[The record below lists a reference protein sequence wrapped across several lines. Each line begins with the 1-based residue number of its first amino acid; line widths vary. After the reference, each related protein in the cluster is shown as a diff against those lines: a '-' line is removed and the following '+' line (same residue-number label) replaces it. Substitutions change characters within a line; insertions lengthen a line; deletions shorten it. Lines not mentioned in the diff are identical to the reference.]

1 MRTVIRFGAL
11 ALLIATL
18 IGTWWLRSTGAA
30 ATVAIR
36 HGVEVS
42 GGTREQLAMARW
54 AVGRFETAGL
64 EAPAVVIAFHRG
76 LSGCGGH
83 LGWALGGEVDLC
95 STLVNAMSRRALLHE
110 MSHIWLDRYVGASL
124 RERFLDLRDLT
135 SWNASSDP
143 WELRGYEQGAE
154 IMAWVLGE
162 RILTPLIPFEDSGD
176 LDVAFRL
183 LTGVKSLIVQ
193 PAVVDGTATTSRT
206 EVNHVGVPPVIPSS
220 AGGGEMAVP
229 LSLAIGTAVAA
240 VGWLLVRLAG
250 GRSDRSSRTRR
261 WTWLPLSRSSG
272 DELSARALGRRHRTS
287 PRAFVSDAPGMTAG
301 EEIGSAS

>member
-11 ALLIATL
+11 ALFISTL
-18 IGTWWLRSTGAA
+18 VETWWLGSTGAA

-36 HGVEVS
+36 QGVEVS
-42 GGTREQLAMARW
+42 GATREQLAMARW

-124 RERFLDLRDLT
+124 KERFLDLRDLT

-154 IMAWVLGE
+154 IIAWVLGE

-176 LDVAFRL
+176 LEVAFRL
-183 LTGVKSLIVQ
+183 LTGVKRLIVQ
-193 PAVVDGTATTSRT
+193 PAVVDGAAATPRT
-206 EVNHVGVPPVIPSS
+206 EMNHMDVPPVIPSS
-220 AGGGEMAVP
+220 AGRWQMAVP
-229 LSLAIGTAVAA
+229 LSLAIGIAVAA

-250 GRSDRSSRTRR
+250 GRSGRSSRNPT
-261 WTWLPLSRSSG
+261 LDVVSLSRSAG
-272 DELSARALGRRHRTS
+272 DELSARPLDR
-287 PRAFVSDAPGMTAG
+287 
-301 EEIGSAS
+301 